1 MLNRNEMIEE
11 LHNHICNVT
20 FTKVSGEK
28 RVMKCTLKN
37 DMVPVQES
45 KTSSRKSSD
54 EVVVC
59 YDVENNGW
67 RSFRE
72 DSVTDFVVVS

>member
-1 MLNRNEMIEE
+1 MFTRNEMIDY
-11 LHNHICNVT
+11 LHNHIVNVT

-28 RVMKCTLKN
+28 RVMKCTLKG
-37 DMVPVQES
+37 DLIPALES
-45 KTSSRKSSD
+45 KTSRKSSD

-59 YDVENNGW
+59 YDLDNNGW

-72 DSVTDFVVVS
+72 DSVTDFAVIS